1 MACID
6 SQVSSAGGAVAAR
19 RVPRGHRE
27 GQRRAAT
34 TAKSSNG
41 SYLNS
46 IPSHGAPQAVRSQL
60 ARFREGM
67 EKDSAAQR
75 RQAGDLILEAVRRCE
90 KFVDRTLMLSNIGGL
105 SSYLLGAGSA
115 GALPV
120 VRYVLHPTYTYDG
133 CDGSFCACAVRTAL

>member
-1 MACID
+1 M
-6 SQVSSAGGAVAAR
+6 
-19 RVPRGHRE
+19 
-27 GQRRAAT
+27 
-34 TAKSSNG
+34 
-41 SYLNS
+41 
-46 IPSHGAPQAVRSQL
+46 RSQL